1 MTRTLTQDDRIDVLP
16 MLPSL
21 SIAESRDFYRDRL
34 GFDEIVYEDDKY
46 LIVSRDFAGHRMEIH
61 FWLTDDRKLCEASG
75 VYLRGGG
82 IDALHAEFSGRAVE
96 KLSPMT
102 ARPWGMEEFYV
113 WDPHGNIL
121 KFGRNAP
128 EGQVAPDEAAIA

>member
-1 MTRTLTQDDRIDVLP
+1 MSRPLTEDDRVEVLP

-21 SIAESRDFYRDRL
+21 SIAESRDFYRDKL
-34 GFDEIVYEDDKY
+34 GFDEIVHETGDY
-46 LIVSRDFAGHRMEIH
+46 LIIRRDFAGHRMEIH

-75 VYLRGGG
+75 VYIRGGG
-82 IDALHAEFSGRAVE
+82 IDALHAEFARRGVE
-96 KLSPMT
+96 KLSPMNV
-102 ARPWGMEEFYV
+102 RPWGMEEFYV

-128 EGQVAPDEAAIA
+128 A

>member
-1 MTRTLTQDDRIDVLP
+1 MTRALTEDDRIEVLP
-16 MLPSL
+16 LLPSL
-21 SIAESRDFYRDRL
+21 SIVQSRDFYRDQL
-34 GFDEIVYEDDKY
+34 GFDEIVHEDRDY
-46 LIVSRDFAGHRMEIH
+46 LIVRRNFVGHRMEIH

-75 VYLRGGG
+75 VYLRGAG
-82 IDALHAEFSGRAVE
+82 IDALHEEFSRRAVP

-121 KFGRNAP
+121 KFGRN
-128 EGQVAPDEAAIA
+128 V